1 MGNAWL
7 SLSELMFVEV
17 VRQHLAM
24 LPAEQTGWL
33 VGLRDPLVGRALAL
47 LHERP
52 ARPWTLP
59 RLAKEVGS
67 SRSTLAERFT
77 QFVGLSPMRYLGHW
91 RMQLAAR
98 LLADGT
104 GKLSAVASDVGYDS
118 EAAFSR
124 AFKKIVG
131 MAPTNW
137 RQRRASH
144 RARPSPPR

>member
-1 MGNAWL
+1 
-7 SLSELMFVEV
+7 
-17 VRQHLAM
+17 
-24 LPAEQTGWL
+24 
-33 VGLRDPLVGRALAL
+33 LRDPLVGRALAL

-67 SRSTLAERFT
+67 SRSTLADRFT
-77 QFVGLSPMRYLGHW
+77 QFVGRSPMRYLGDW

-104 GKLSAVASDVGYDS
+104 AKLSAVASDVGYDS

-131 MAPTNW
+131 MPPATW
-137 RQRRASH
+137 RARARGPVRRHRRRAKKLTRGS
-144 RARPSPPR
+144 RGP